1 MSAVPNPRPN
11 PRPSPGQN
19 PYAPPRARVRDVAA
33 TPSAQL
39 VLAERSSRL
48 GAAIVDGLIF
58 SAMVYIPLFAG
69 TFIGAASAGADGEGG
84 GAAAAIGLGL
94 ALVGFIIWTW
104 MTLKQMGETGQ
115 SLAKKYFNIK
125 VVLSDGSPAA
135 LSTLI
140 LKRNVLTWLL
150 GIIPGYGL
158 VEVLFIFGE
167 KRQCLHDRMADTIV
181 VEA

>member
-1 MSAVPNPRPN
+1 MSAVAK
-11 PRPSPGQN
+11 PSQGPN

-33 TPSAQL
+33 PTTAL

-58 SAMVYIPLFAG
+58 TVMVYVPMLIG
-69 TFIGAASAGADGEGG
+69 TAIAAAAVGNSEGG
-84 GAAAAIGLGL
+84 GGILLLLMVGPLL
-94 ALVGFIIWTW
+94 AGFVAWAW
-104 MTLKQMGETGQ
+104 LTLKQMSATGQ

-125 VVLSDGSPAA
+125 VVLADGSPAS
-135 LSTLI
+135 LGTLVW
-140 LKRNVLTWLL
+140 KRNVLTWLL
-150 GIIPGYGL
+150 SIIPLYGFI
-158 VEVLFIFGE
+158 EVLFIFGD